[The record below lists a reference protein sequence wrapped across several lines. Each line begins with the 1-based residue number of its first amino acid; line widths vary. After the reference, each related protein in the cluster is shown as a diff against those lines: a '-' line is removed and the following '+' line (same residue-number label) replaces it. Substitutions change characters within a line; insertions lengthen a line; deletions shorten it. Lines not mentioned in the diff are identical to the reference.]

1 MEKINKKKLKNK
13 IVYTHSRKK
22 EDIRILNRK
31 KLERKNSKHKN
42 K

>member
-13 IVYTHSRKK
+13 IVYTHSREK

-31 KLERKNSKHKN
+31 KIGKKKQ
-42 K
+42 